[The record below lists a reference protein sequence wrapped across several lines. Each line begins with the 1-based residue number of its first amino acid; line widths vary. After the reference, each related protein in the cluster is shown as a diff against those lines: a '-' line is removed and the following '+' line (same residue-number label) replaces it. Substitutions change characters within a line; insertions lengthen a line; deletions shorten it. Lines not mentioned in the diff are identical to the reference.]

1 MSPWAILGGISLI
14 GAYEGKRSQE
24 QAART
29 AYEEQITALD
39 DASEL
44 VDQAYDEAIGYLE
57 QGNSEAAGYVIE
69 SAKIASRHI
78 LEYGN
83 LSIDTQREFY
93 RIADEKL
100 QPFVEQGLFAMDE
113 YASMLG
119 IPNSQGELV
128 PYDVADL
135 RETPGYQFQFEEGQ
149 RAVDSSGAA
158 RGTQLS
164 GRQMKELTRYGDGL
178 AQLYFN
184 KRLDQLLPMI
194 DAGFGASQYQGNA
207 ALSTGQ
213 GIAGTQ
219 QWMGGNLADIELSEG
234 QSLGNLATSL
244 GTNKANMATERAGD
258 QTTIALG
265 RANAATSRAQS
276 DAAADSS
283 FLNNVFSIGSMAL
296 PYVMPERNAASAVEM
311 NALAPRRSLRIRNDY
326 DPEYDFY
333 NNAFGYGRR

>member
-1 MSPWAILGGISLI
+1 MNPLAILGGLSLI
-14 GAYEGKRSQE
+14 GAYDAKRGQE
-24 QAART
+24 QAAAT
-29 AYEEQITALD
+29 AYEEQIRALD
-39 DASEL
+39 DASTL
-44 VDQAYDEAIGYLE
+44 VDQAYEEAIGYLE
-57 QGNSEAAGYVIE
+57 QGNAEAAGYVIQ
-69 SAKIASRHI
+69 SAKVASRHI

-93 RIADEKL
+93 KIADEKL
-100 QPFVEQGLFAMDE
+100 QPFVDQGLFAMDE

-119 IPNSQGELV
+119 IPNAAGELV

-184 KRLDQLLPMI
+184 KRLDQLLPLI

-207 ALSTGQ
+207 ALSTGR
-213 GIAGTQ
+213 GIADTQ
-219 QWMGGNLADIELSEG
+219 QWMGSNLADIELSEG
-234 QSLGNLATSL
+234 SALGTLAGQFASDRANLAT
-244 GTNKANMATERAGD
+244 GRAQD

-265 RANAATSRAQS
+265 RANAATSRAES
-276 DAAADSS
+276 DAAADSG
-283 FLNNVFSIGSMAL
+283 FLNNVFSIGGMVL
-296 PYVMPERNAASAVEM
+296 PQIMPERDTTAVEM

-333 NNAFGYGRR
+333 NAFGYGRR